1 MISCQVP
8 SGIRYTADR
17 FKDLFAG
24 RLGSYSNL
32 CSLLCLFLFGLDD
45 LSSLV
50 RVCPWTHSVSDL
62 SRAVRCFDGNR
73 FMRRMRA
80 SVLRRY
86 HAKICPEDFHYAV
99 DDTANPRY
107 GKSIFRCG
115 AWHSSSGPYQGQK
128 ILVLVL
134 VDIERNF
141 ALPLGYVI
149 VAKKDA
155 PEYLPAHKLAAGL
168 LGQVIHEGFP
178 KLHVAADSW
187 FDSAEFMAD
196 LEAMGMPFAGEIKSN
211 RKVKP
216 CPSPKVSWRSL
227 KDVFQKLERSDAHS
241 RFDNEEVKS
250 GKKRPKSFSQRRI
263 WIRKRRSPLNVVAVY
278 NRKNGLNAFAY
289 YATTDL
295 SMAGARLW
303 EISRGR
309 WKIECLFRDLKQ
321 SLSFGRLPCVGAEA
335 AHLSVCIP
343 FALVVGLRLDE
354 ASRWGLN
361 RTEPIGKMIGKIKE
375 TEFQKSLTILLQPGS
390 LAIKDK
396 MKGRRQLS
404 RINQKPVDQL
414 AEAA

>member
-1 MISCQVP
+1 MLSCQVP

-17 FKDLFAG
+17 FKDLFVG

-32 CSLLCLFLFGLDD
+32 CSLFCLFLFGLDE
-45 LSSLV
+45 LSTLV
-50 RVCPWTHSVSDL
+50 RACPWTHSVSDL
-62 SRAVRCFDGNR
+62 SRAVKCFDGNR
-73 FMRRMRA
+73 MMRRVRA
-80 SVLRRY
+80 SILRRY
-86 HAKICPEDFHYAV
+86 GRDFSPEDFHYAV

-115 AWHSSSGPYQGQK
+115 AWHSSSGPYRGQK

-134 VDIERNF
+134 VDVKRNF
-141 ALPLGYVI
+141 ALPIGYEI
-149 VAKKDA
+149 VAKKGDTD
-155 PEYLPAHKLAAGL
+155 YLPAHKLACGL

-178 KLHVAADSW
+178 KLPVAADSW
-187 FDSAEFMAD
+187 FDSVDFMAD
-196 LEAMGMPFAGEIKSN
+196 LEAMELPFAGEIKSN

-216 CPSPKVSWRSL
+216 CPSPKVCWRSL
-227 KDVFQKLERSDAHS
+227 KDVFQKIDRKDANS
-241 RFDNEEVKS
+241 RFDSDAVKTGS
-250 GKKRPKSFSQRRI
+250 KRPKSFSQRRI
-263 WIRKRRSPLNVVAVY
+263 WVRKRRSPLNVVAVY

-309 WKIECLFRDLKQ
+309 WKIECLFRDMKQ
-321 SLSFGRLPCVGAEA
+321 SLSFGRLPCIGAEA

-354 ASRWGLN
+354 ASRWGLEE
-361 RTEPIGKMIGKIKE
+361 RESLGRMIEKIKE
-375 TEFQKSLTILLQPGS
+375 IEMQKSINILVQPGS
-390 LAIKDK
+390 QSLKSK
-396 MKGRRQLS
+396 LQGRRQLS
-404 RINQKPVDQL
+404 RVCLKPVDQP

>member
-1 MISCQVP
+1 
-8 SGIRYTADR
+8 
-17 FKDLFAG
+17 
-24 RLGSYSNL
+24 
-32 CSLLCLFLFGLDD
+32 
-45 LSSLV
+45 
-50 RVCPWTHSVSDL
+50 
-62 SRAVRCFDGNR
+62 
-73 FMRRMRA
+73 
-80 SVLRRY
+80 
-86 HAKICPEDFHYAV
+86 
-99 DDTANPRY
+99 
-107 GKSIFRCG
+107 
-115 AWHSSSGPYQGQK
+115 
-128 ILVLVL
+128 VLVL
-134 VDIERNF
+134 VDVKRNF
-141 ALPLGYVI
+141 ALPIGYEI
-149 VAKKDA
+149 VAKKDD
-155 PEYLPAHKLAAGL
+155 PDYLPAHKLACGL

-178 KLHVAADSW
+178 KLPVAADSW
-187 FDSAEFMAD
+187 FDSVDFMAD
-196 LEAMGMPFAGEIKSN
+196 LEDMDLPFAGEIKSN

-227 KDVFQKLERSDAHS
+227 KDIFQKIERNDANS
-241 RFDNEEVKS
+241 RFDSEAVKA

-354 ASRWGLN
+354 ASRWGLDE
-361 RTEPIGKMIGKIKE
+361 TESIGKMIGKIKE
-375 TEFQKSLTILLQPGS
+375 VEFQKSISILLQPGS
-390 LAIKDK
+390 LFLKDK
-396 MKGRRQLS
+396 LRGRRQLS
-404 RINQKPVDQL
+404 RIGEKPVDQL